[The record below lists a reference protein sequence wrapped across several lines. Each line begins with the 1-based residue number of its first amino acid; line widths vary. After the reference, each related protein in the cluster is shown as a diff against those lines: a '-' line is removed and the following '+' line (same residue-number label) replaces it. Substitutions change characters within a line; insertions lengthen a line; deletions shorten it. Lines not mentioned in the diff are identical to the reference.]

1 MAQALQSA
9 PLCGAIPGFQSDG
22 VAAARSSVTPLCV
35 SYLPDQWAVAEE
47 AGSINVPAG
56 KLPLKFGYLVQLL
69 PREFAVCEANR
80 CHCNNTPGRRDSGGH
95 VCIVTPAG
103 LCIVSTQVQFD
114 RLQTITSCNLLY
126 SARKRCENVQTW
138 KLVHFV
144 TADIMGIAVPTSA
157 SCAITVHSADS
168 ASLYVALNSDLTGC
182 VAIYSLPLSSVA
194 ALNAV
199 AAVGGSGQRKG
210 QHLSEV
216 GYDDV
221 DSSLAGG
228 MSAVRVVDSG
238 TRAVVGIT
246 GGESVYADPAVPLSY
261 FMHPSMVADRDD
273 TESSDNSPFSR
284 PRRSL
289 LDAEPRFAQPTTAKE
304 APVGPRSASSASG
317 AWETP
322 KKDKQGKMVDQPIT
336 FQKKIKS
343 SGYGQIPQD
352 SFERKRYFQQ
362 QEKLKK
368 QSAEKKAAAVRATLQ
383 RSNSAPSAGTGEHDD
398 CDATYTLPADRG
410 AHIRHYPLN
419 CGPVQTHLRDCDV
432 TVCPSISADASCPIY
447 SIAYSSDGS
456 LLGVASANSSVMT
469 LRLPTNKYG
478 GEGE

>member
-1 MAQALQSA
+1 
-9 PLCGAIPGFQSDG
+9 
-22 VAAARSSVTPLCV
+22 
-35 SYLPDQWAVAEE
+35 
-47 AGSINVPAG
+47 
-56 KLPLKFGYLVQLL
+56 
-69 PREFAVCEANR
+69 
-80 CHCNNTPGRRDSGGH
+80 
-95 VCIVTPAG
+95 
-103 LCIVSTQVQFD
+103 
-114 RLQTITSCNLLY
+114 
-126 SARKRCENVQTW
+126 VQTW

-144 TADIMGIAVPTSA
+144 PADTMGIAVPTSA

-168 ASLYVALNSDLTGC
+168 ASLYVALNSDLTGS
-182 VAIYSLPLSSVA
+182 VAIYSLLLSSVA
-194 ALNAV
+194 ALGAV
-199 AAVGGSGQRKG
+199 AAVGGGGHRKAR
-210 QHLSEV
+210 QHFSEV

-221 DSSLAGG
+221 DSSLAEGV
-228 MSAVRVVDSG
+228 SAVKVAGRG
-238 TRAVVGIT
+238 TRAVVGTI
-246 GGESVYADPAVPLSY
+246 GRESVYGEPAVPLSY
-261 FMHPSMVADRDD
+261 FMHPSMVTDRDD
-273 TESSDNSPFSR
+273 TESSDNNSHSR
-284 PRRSL
+284 PQKSL

-304 APVGPRSASSASG
+304 APVGPRRASSASG
-317 AWETP
+317 AWEAP
-322 KKDKQGKMVDQPIT
+322 KTDKQGKMVDQPIT
-336 FQKKIKS
+336 IQKRIKS

-383 RSNSAPSAGTGEHDD
+383 RSNSAPRAGTGEHDD
-398 CDATYTLPADRG
+398 SDATYTLPADRG

-432 TVCPSISADASCPIY
+432 TVCPSVSADASCPIY

>member
-1 MAQALQSA
+1 MKL
-9 PLCGAIPGFQSDG
+9 AI
-22 VAAARSSVTPLCV
+22 
-35 SYLPDQWAVAEE
+35 
-47 AGSINVPAG
+47 
-56 KLPLKFGYLVQLL
+56 
-69 PREFAVCEANR
+69 
-80 CHCNNTPGRRDSGGH
+80 
-95 VCIVTPAG
+95 
-103 LCIVSTQVQFD
+103 
-114 RLQTITSCNLLY
+114 QTTT
-126 SARKRCENVQTW
+126 CENVQTW

-144 TADIMGIAVPTSA
+144 PADTMGIAVPTSA
-157 SCAITVHSADS
+157 SCAITVHNADL
-168 ASLYVALNSDLTGC
+168 ASLYVALNSDLTGS
-182 VAIYSLPLSSVA
+182 VAIYSLSLSSVTT
-194 ALNAV
+194 LIAV
-199 AAVGGSGQRKG
+199 AAVSGSGQRKG

-221 DSSLAGG
+221 DSSLAEGV
-228 MSAVRVVDSG
+228 SAVRVVDNG
-238 TRAVVGIT
+238 TRAVVGTT

-261 FMHPSMVADRDD
+261 FMHPSMVLDRDD
-273 TESSDNSPFSR
+273 AEPSANSSQLR

-289 LDAEPRFAQPTTAKE
+289 LDAESRSAQPAAAKE
-304 APVGPRSASSASG
+304 SPSVGPRRASSASG
-317 AWETP
+317 AWEAP
-322 KKDKQGKMVDQPIT
+322 KTDKQGKMVDQSIT
-336 FQKKIKS
+336 FQKKIRS

-383 RSNSAPSAGTGEHDD
+383 RSNSAPRAGAGEHDD
-398 CDATYTLPADRG
+398 SDATYTLPADRG

-432 TVCPSISADASCPIY
+432 TVCPSVSADASCPIY